1 MPLSDEQLEKM
12 YNASLECS
20 INLDIILK
28 QLDKGDGK
36 FEKHEERITQIEKE
50 QSLLTGKMGAFILFL
65 TLCGTIMIH
74 GIGWI
79 LTHLFSSKGGL

>member
-12 YNASLECS
+12 YNASLGCS
-20 INLDIILK
+20 INLDNIRI

-50 QSLLTGKMGAFILFL
+50 QSLLTGKIGAFVLFL
-65 TLCGTIMIH
+65 TLCVTITIN
-74 GIGWI
+74 GFGWI
-79 LTHLFSSKGGL
+79 FAHIFSSKGGP